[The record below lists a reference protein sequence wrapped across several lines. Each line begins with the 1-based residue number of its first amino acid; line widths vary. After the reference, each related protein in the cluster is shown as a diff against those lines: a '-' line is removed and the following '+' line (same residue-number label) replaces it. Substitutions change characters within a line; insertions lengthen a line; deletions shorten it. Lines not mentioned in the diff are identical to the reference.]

1 MANDRMHL
9 NVRQF
14 VTSERF
20 RSRNTARSTQVAPR
34 DRQTHGE
41 GLRLQYQ
48 GILDRYDGI
57 AANREIPV
65 TDEIGI
71 YIEVIGQERI
81 KLPLEKLDNT
91 DFKLCLLKTEGN
103 REVATL
109 FIPEARRGAFL
120 RKVNQYLDPDKD
132 RYKESEDTYYPANH
146 ALIASIAEVRFARI
160 RSFWTDEPGL
170 FPDDPQRQVWW
181 ELWLKKERNSDPLLI
196 GRQLAERL
204 DAELGSS
211 SLNFF
216 KSVVLLI
223 KCSLNQL
230 ERAPELIANLEEL
243 RRAKD
248 TPFPIVNSSPFD
260 QAQWVD
266 DISQRFVPNTDANCA
281 VTILDTGINYHHRL
295 LQYVTAGSYSECW
308 YPEWPHY
315 SIQGGI
321 EVQHGSMQA
330 GLIAFG
336 NLLDVSQSRSSVH
349 TPFVIESGRI
359 IPPTGVNPPELYGD
373 ITVSTAYKHETE
385 RPEYNRV
392 FSLAI
397 TSPESSVSGMPSS
410 WSAEI
415 DRFTCGVDEDIS
427 RLFVISAGN
436 NRDVR
441 HDSDYWD
448 QVVLSPIEDP
458 AQSWNALT
466 VGAYTELSTID
477 DPAFDGWTA
486 FAMPGDVSPSSRS
499 SVNWSWRKQAP
510 HKPDVVAEGGNH
522 VISPDRT
529 AVDNCSDVSLLT
541 TSGKTAGSAF
551 ESHGD
556 TSSACAL
563 ITRDAALLRTQYPEL
578 WPETIRGLIVH
589 SAEWTPRMMM
599 RFGQLC
605 SQHSPGVAKDC
616 LLRTVGHG
624 VPDINRARYSAD
636 HALTLIAESELQPF
650 IKESNAAASADPKN
664 NMMNLHQLP
673 WPVAALQ
680 LLSPE
685 TPVKMRVTLSYFIE
699 PNPGRRGYR
708 SRYSYQSHGLRFTT
722 IRPGQTLEN
731 FRSMVNGLAITDD
744 YTGPEGDNEGWF
756 LGPQLRT
763 RGSVH
768 SDRWNG
774 SVAELLDMHTIAV
787 FPVSGWWKYRSGEDR
802 WQNTVKYSLLISIEV
817 PDESVNIYTEVE
829 NIVDISVSI

>member
-1 MANDRMHL
+1 
-9 NVRQF
+9 
-14 VTSERF
+14 
-20 RSRNTARSTQVAPR
+20 
-34 DRQTHGE
+34 
-41 GLRLQYQ
+41 
-48 GILDRYDGI
+48 
-57 AANREIPV
+57 
-65 TDEIGI
+65 
-71 YIEVIGQERI
+71 
-81 KLPLEKLDNT
+81 
-91 DFKLCLLKTEGN
+91 
-103 REVATL
+103 
-109 FIPEARRGAFL
+109 
-120 RKVNQYLDPDKD
+120 
-132 RYKESEDTYYPANH
+132 
-146 ALIASIAEVRFARI
+146 
-160 RSFWTDEPGL
+160 
-170 FPDDPQRQVWW
+170 
-181 ELWLKKERNSDPLLI
+181 
-196 GRQLAERL
+196 
-204 DAELGSS
+204 
-211 SLNFF
+211 
-216 KSVVLLI
+216 
-223 KCSLNQL
+223 
-230 ERAPELIANLEEL
+230 
-243 RRAKD
+243 
-248 TPFPIVNSSPFD
+248 
-260 QAQWVD
+260 
-266 DISQRFVPNTDANCA
+266 
-281 VTILDTGINYHHRL
+281 
-295 LQYVTAGSYSECW
+295 
-308 YPEWPHY
+308 
-315 SIQGGI
+315 
-321 EVQHGSMQA
+321 
-330 GLIAFG
+330 
-336 NLLDVSQSRSSVH
+336 
-349 TPFVIESGRI
+349 
-359 IPPTGVNPPELYGD
+359 
-373 ITVSTAYKHETE
+373 
-385 RPEYNRV
+385 
-392 FSLAI
+392 
-397 TSPESSVSGMPSS
+397 MPSS

-427 RLFVISAGN
+427 RIFVISAGN

-448 QVVLSPIEDP
+448 QVALSPIEDP

-605 SQHSPGVAKDC
+605 SQHSPSVAKDC

-774 SVAELLDMHTIAV
+774 SV
-787 FPVSGWWKYRSGEDR
+787 SG
-802 WQNTVKYSLLISIEV
+802 VKGV
-817 PDESVNIYTEVE
+817 RCVH
-829 NIVDISVSI
+829 